1 LTAPSV
7 CCPSTKNIRI
17 RDATSNHAE
26 PIAQPFYVTIK
37 ALLLQQNQKRRGE
50 NFHNFPGSYPK
61 SQEGKLS
68 KTPKMKQLF

>member
-1 LTAPSV
+1 LTAQFL

-37 ALLLQQNQKRRGE
+37 ALLLQQNQKRRGK
-50 NFHNFPGSYPK
+50 NFHNFPSLFWDCAGI
-61 SQEGKLS
+61 KLS
-68 KTPKMKQLF
+68 EMPKMKQLF